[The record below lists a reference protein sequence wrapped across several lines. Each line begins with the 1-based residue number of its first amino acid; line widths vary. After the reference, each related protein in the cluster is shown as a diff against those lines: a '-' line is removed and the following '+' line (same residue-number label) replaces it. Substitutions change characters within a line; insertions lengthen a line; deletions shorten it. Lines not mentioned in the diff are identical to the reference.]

1 MLTTRI
7 GNLFQKGLFFSS
19 ELEDSNAITHQP
31 LVFKGERTMLCR
43 PVSSIVMTDDPYYL
57 EVIWWV
63 GYKVEIKVAQT
74 QIPE

>member
-1 MLTTRI
+1 
-7 GNLFQKGLFFSS
+7 
-19 ELEDSNAITHQP
+19 
-31 LVFKGERTMLCR
+31 MLCR